1 MAEPARKR
9 AEKVIAKRVKRH
21 GPALSKKDAAKTLA
35 SMIEQQMAD
44 LHLSEQEKSRRVA
57 KFGERVDRATAN
69 HAKS

>member
-9 AEKVIAKRVKRH
+9 AEKVVGKRVRSH
-21 GPALSKKDAAKTLA
+21 SAALSKKDAAKTLA

-44 LHLSEQEKSRRVA
+44 LRLPEEEKNRRVA
-57 KFGERVDRATAN
+57 KFGERVDRATAS